1 MKRFLLSLL
10 LVVSSPVFAESY
22 TLRFDQVPVVQLL
35 QATYKNLLGVSYGLD
50 ASVITN
56 SRKVTLDVVDLPSDR
71 LGPTVDAVLRQ
82 AGIFKTVT
90 SDGLVFF
97 SSTREGLNVESPED
111 LANIPAQDA
120 DPVDEFPPVP
130 FGVAH
135 PDQAVP
141 LVGGTGAQLPAFPP
155 GQIPENFTLYR
166 PNQRPTSVLQPIANQ
181 LLGVSYPVGDFV
193 FMSGPAESIEKARFL
208 LEQLDQ
214 SPSEIFARA
223 LILEFTT
230 SSSEGNTFEF
240 ALSALSGKLKIGLGS
255 LLPAG
260 ENFIKFAGTDLTAVL
275 SAVSGDSRFNV
286 VNAPTLRIKDGSTGR
301 LDVGQ
306 EVPTLSSTTLDNQ
319 GNAQQSIQYRSSGVI
334 FELKPTI
341 LKKRIELDLRQ
352 QISDFAKTSTSGID
366 SPTLTK
372 RELKTVISVDPGE
385 LIVLGGLD
393 QNRDTETN
401 RGFSFLPKF
410 MRGRAAEKTNTQ
422 VVVVLQV
429 ARVI

>member
-1 MKRFLLSLL
+1 MKNFLIALL
-10 LVVSSPVFAESY
+10 LVSSPAFAENY

-35 QATYKNLLGVSYGLD
+35 QATYKNLLGKSYGLD

-56 SRKVTLDVVDLPSDR
+56 SRKVTLDVIDLPSDR
-71 LGPTVDAVLRQ
+71 LAPTVDAVLRQ

-90 SDGLVFF
+90 PDGVVFF
-97 SSTREGLNVESPED
+97 TSSKDGLNVEESTSPGREEPEVFPSYESYD
-111 LANIPAQDA
+111 L
-120 DPVDEFPPVP
+120 PPVP
-130 FGVAH
+130 IGVVQ
-135 PDQAVP
+135 PM
-141 LVGGTGAQLPAFPP
+141 VGEPGAQLPAFPP

-181 LLGVSYPVGDFV
+181 LLGVNYPVGDFV

-230 SSSEGNTFEF
+230 SNTEGNTFEF

-260 ENFIKFAGTDLTAVL
+260 ENFIKFSGTDLTAVL

-334 FELKPTI
+334 LELKPTI

-372 RELKTVISVDPGE
+372 RELKTVITVDPGE

-401 RGFSFLPKF
+401 RGFSFLPNF
-410 MRGRAAEKTNTQ
+410 MRGRSAEKTNTQ
-422 VVVVLQV
+422 VFLLLQV
-429 ARVI
+429 QRVI

>member
-1 MKRFLLSLL
+1 MKKFLLALL
-10 LVVSSPVFAESY
+10 LVSSPVFAENY

-35 QATYKNLLGVSYGLD
+35 QATYKNLLGKSYGLD

-56 SRKVTLDVVDLPSDR
+56 ARKVTLDVVDLPADR
-71 LGPTVDAVLRQ
+71 LAPTVDAVLRQ

-90 SDGLVFF
+90 PDGVVFF
-97 SSTREGLNVESPED
+97 TSSKDGLNVEEPTSSGQENSQELPAYESYD
-111 LANIPAQDA
+111 L
-120 DPVDEFPPVP
+120 PPVP
-130 FGVAH
+130 ADMAQ
-135 PDQAVP
+135 PM
-141 LVGGTGAQLPAFPP
+141 VGEIGSQLPAFPP

-181 LLGVSYPVGDFV
+181 LLGVNYPVGDFV
-193 FMSGPAESIEKARFL
+193 FMSGPEKSIEKTRFL

-214 SPSEIFARA
+214 APSEIFARA
-223 LILEFTT
+223 LILEFTNGKT
-230 SSSEGNTFEF
+230 EGNTFEF

-255 LLPAG
+255 LLPVG
-260 ENFIKFAGTDLTAVL
+260 ENFIKLGGTDLTAVL
-275 SAVSGDSRFNV
+275 SAVSGDTRFNV

-301 LDVGQ
+301 LDVGE

-372 RELKTVISVDPGE
+372 RELQTVISVDPGE
-385 LIVLGGLD
+385 LIILGGLD
-393 QNRDTETN
+393 QNRETN
-401 RGFSFLPKF
+401 VRRGFSFLPKF
-410 MRGRAAEKTNTQ
+410 MQGHASEKTNTQ
-422 VVVVLQV
+422 VLVVLQV
-429 ARVI
+429 QRVI

>member
-1 MKRFLLSLL
+1 MRVLALVLFLFCASAH
-10 LVVSSPVFAESY
+10 AESY
-22 TLRFDQVPVVQLL
+22 TLHFNQVPVVQLL
-35 QATYKNLLGVSYGLD
+35 QATYKNLLGKSYGID
-50 ASVITN
+50 ANVITN
-56 SRKVTLDVVDLPSDR
+56 SRKVTLDVTNLPEDR
-71 LGPTVDAVLRQ
+71 LEPTVDAVLRQ
-82 AGIFKTVT
+82 SGIYKTVT
-90 SDGLVFF
+90 SDGVVFF
-97 SSTREGLNVESPED
+97 TASKEGLS
-111 LANIPAQDA
+111 
-120 DPVDEFPPVP
+120 VDEPEASPGQGEIDSYQDMSGYDLPPVP
-130 FGVAH
+130 IGVVQG
-135 PDQAVP
+135 D
-141 LVGGTGAQLPAFPP
+141 LVGAPGAQIPAFPP

-181 LLGVSYPVGDFV
+181 LLGVQYPIGDFV

-230 SSSEGNTFEF
+230 SSTEGNTFEF

-255 LLPAG
+255 LLPVG
-260 ENFIKFAGTDLTAVL
+260 ENFIKIGGTDLTAVL

-372 RELKTVISVDPGE
+372 RELQTVISVDPGE

-393 QNRDTETN
+393 QNRDTLTE
-401 RGFSFLPKF
+401 RGFSFLPNF
-410 MRGRAAEKTNTQ
+410 MRGRSAEKTNTQ

-429 ARVI
+429 QRVI